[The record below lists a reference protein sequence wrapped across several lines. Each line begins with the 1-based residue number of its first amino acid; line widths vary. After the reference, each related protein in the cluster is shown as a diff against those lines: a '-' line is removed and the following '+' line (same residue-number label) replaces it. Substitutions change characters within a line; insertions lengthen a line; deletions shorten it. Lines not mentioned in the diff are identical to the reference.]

1 MMIFR
6 PRPILAL
13 CGAACLIA
21 FTPYARRPPAELGAL
36 VRTGLPPNASD
47 AGDDRR
53 VDKLA
58 PFASA
63 DPNVRYAPPLDAA
76 SSDANLA
83 AQFAY
88 ADIPDAAPPPAD
100 SVGSADVP
108 SAPTPAPATGALGA
122 TASDANLAAQFAYAD
137 IPDAAAPP
145 AASAGAAPVRARARP
160 CNGDAA
166 PDASAQLGGRGVVQ

>member
-36 VRTGLPPNASD
+36 VRTASPNAIA

-108 SAPTPAPATGALGA
+108 SAPTLAPATGALGA

-145 AASAGAAPVRARARP
+145 AASVGAPFAPAL
-160 CNGDAA
+160 A
-166 PDASAQLGGRGVVQ
+166 PATETPPADPSAQLGGRGVVQ